1 MPLGERPLESATFDH
16 VALSVGDLEAMVT
29 FYAALGFDDVSR
41 LDFGPAPIRLATV
54 VNRRGACLELT
65 ANDRSEPTPA
75 ADPIAASRRRGPFH
89 FALRVEQ
96 LADAVQAAVS
106 AGAALVEGPAV
117 DSRGEA
123 QFAYI
128 ADPEGNLIELVGPL
142 STGAPSPTIVDA
154 S

>member
-1 MPLGERPLESATFDH
+1 MPPGERPLESAKIDH
-16 VALSVGDLEAMVT
+16 VALSVGDLEAMVA
-29 FYAALGFDDVSR
+29 FYAALGFDEVSR
-41 LDFGPAPIRLATV
+41 RDFAPAPIRLATV
-54 VNRRGACLELT
+54 VNQRGARLELT

-89 FALRVEQ
+89 FALSVEL

-106 AGAALVEGPAV
+106 AGAGLVTQPAV

-128 ADPEGNLIELVGPL
+128 ADPEGNLVELVGPL
-142 STGAPSPTIVDA
+142 ATGGDPSE
-154 S
+154 